1 MPYNVLNFKLKGFHK
16 IPQFITLLSTLFE
29 KISFLYTI
37 KANERFFKRDFIAG
51 ILSDGGI
58 LRWTVSFLL
67 QTVKRSIASF
77 CALMS
82 AEIGRK
88 LGYTKLFSSLKSFS
102 LRFFRLKKKNIFIK
116 KNPLQLPWCI
126 VLWGSFDFFS

>member
-51 ILSDGGI
+51 ILSDGGFYDE
-58 LRWTVSFLL
+58 RFLFL
-67 QTVKRSIASF
+67 WQTVKRSVF
-77 CALMS
+77 
-82 AEIGRK
+82 
-88 LGYTKLFSSLKSFS
+88 
-102 LRFFRLKKKNIFIK
+102 LRSNER
-116 KNPLQLPWCI
+116 
-126 VLWGSFDFFS
+126 